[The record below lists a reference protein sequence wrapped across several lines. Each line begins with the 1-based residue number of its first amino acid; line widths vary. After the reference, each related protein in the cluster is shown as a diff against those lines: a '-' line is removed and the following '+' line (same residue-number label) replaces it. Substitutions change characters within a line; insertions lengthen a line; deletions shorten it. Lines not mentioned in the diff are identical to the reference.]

1 MQPDEEGLV
10 TLRKS
15 ALVNRSWKGHARALL
30 DPASKWQ
37 EIRATAMK
45 AGDALLKT
53 LLRKLT
59 PKGGVNQARNRLTA
73 CMKELSS
80 MWDFMH
86 AFSSEPTL
94 QETAAR
100 VLTVVS
106 DSSNLS
112 NTDADVIIRG
122 HALTFVECQYMLHNS
137 IVTALVRHVF
147 LQTPRGLGLGGC
159 INDVK
164 ACTALRITQAIQK
177 MNQAAPDRHPNPKPE
192 ASGQEIFYARNSHT
206 RLLTLPNDILLAQYR
221 TSVPAQTKTPH
232 RLMMWSC
239 ELLDILSALSRQGKH
254 RGSFNQRT
262 FSCLPL
268 HGTDEMETAEQ
279 HKSLAAIIPA
289 PPRHDTELAEKHKL
303 WEAILRTGS
312 RVDLL

>member
-100 VLTVVS
+100 VSL
-106 DSSNLS
+106 
-112 NTDADVIIRG
+112 
-122 HALTFVECQYMLHNS
+122 
-137 IVTALVRHVF
+137 VTALVRHVF

-192 ASGQEIFYARNSHT
+192 ASGQEILYARNSHT
-206 RLLTLPNDILLAQYR
+206 RLLTLPHDILLAQYR

-262 FSCLPL
+262 FSSLPL

>member
-100 VLTVVS
+100 VSL
-106 DSSNLS
+106 
-112 NTDADVIIRG
+112 
-122 HALTFVECQYMLHNS
+122 
-137 IVTALVRHVF
+137 VTALVRHVF

-262 FSCLPL
+262 FSSLPL

-279 HKSLAAIIPA
+279 HKSLAAILPA